1 MTQAL
6 TAPGMTIGGAA
17 ATASATIGVVN
28 PATGAVFAE
37 APDCTREQ
45 LDAAFDA
52 AANAF
57 TTWRRDED
65 ARREALRACAKA
77 IVERANDIA
86 PILTA
91 EQGKPL
97 GDAVREV
104 HTGAAW
110 LNYYADL
117 ELPREIIK
125 DDENSLVE
133 VVRRPL
139 GPVAA
144 ITPWNFPLTMAFWK
158 IAPALRAGNTVVI
171 KPSPY
176 TPLSTLLIGEILRDV
191 LPAGVVNAVSG
202 GDELGRWMTS
212 HPLARKISFT
222 GSVETGKHV
231 AASAA
236 PDLKRVT
243 LELGGNDAAIVLDDA
258 DVSAIA
264 GKIFWSAFANNG
276 QVCAAVKRV
285 YVPEALHDDLVEALA
300 AQARAVKVGEG
311 TTEGVQLGP
320 VNNRPQ
326 YERVSGL
333 VADALAGGAKAA
345 AGGSALTVGE
355 GGGYFFEPTVLAGLS
370 DGARIV
376 DEEQFGPAL
385 PVVAYRDLEA
395 TVERVNAGRFGLG
408 GSVWSG
414 DGDRAADV
422 AARLDVGTA
431 WVNTHLSLS
440 PAQPFGGAKW
450 SGIGVENGPWG
461 LYGFT
466 ETRVIHRAR

>member
-1 MTQAL
+1 
-6 TAPGMTIGGAA
+6 MTIDGAA
-17 ATASATIGVVN
+17 AETHAVLDVVD
-28 PATGAVFAE
+28 PATGAVFAQ
-37 APDCTREQ
+37 APDCTRDQ
-45 LDAAFDA
+45 LDAAFA
-52 AANAF
+52 AAERAYR
-57 TTWRRDED
+57 TWRVDED
-65 ARREALRACAKA
+65 ARRTALRACAA
-77 IVERANDIA
+77 ALVARAAEIGA
-86 PILTA
+86 VLTA

-97 GDAVREV
+97 ADAIREV

-110 LNYYADL
+110 LTYYAGL
-117 ELPREIIK
+117 EVPREVIQ
-125 DDENSLVE
+125 DDERGLVE

-144 ITPWNFPLTMAFWK
+144 ITPWNYPLTLAFWK

-176 TPLSTLLIGEILRDV
+176 TPLSTLLVAEILRDV

-212 HPLARKISFT
+212 HPAARKISFT
-222 GSVETGKHV
+222 GSVATGKHV
-231 AASAA
+231 AAAAA

-258 DVSAIA
+258 DPTAIA
-264 GKIFWSAFANNG
+264 SRVFWSAFQNNG

-300 AQARAVKVGEG
+300 EQAKAVRVGPG
-311 TTEGVQLGP
+311 TQEGVQLGP

-326 YERVSGL
+326 YERVGEL
-333 VADALAGGAKAA
+333 VADALAGGATAV
-345 AGGSALTVGE
+345 AGGAPLDL
-355 GGGYFFEPTVLAGLS
+355 GGDGYFFAPTILTGVA
-370 DGARIV
+370 DGTRIV

-385 PVVAYRDLEA
+385 PVIPYRDLDA
-395 TVERVNAGRFGLG
+395 TVEHVNAGRFGLG

-414 DGDRAADV
+414 DPDRGAEV
-422 AARLDVGTA
+422 ASRLDVGTA
-431 WVNTHLSLS
+431 WVNTHLALG
-440 PAQPFGGAKW
+440 PGQPFGGAKW

-466 ETRVIHRAR
+466 EPRVLHRAR